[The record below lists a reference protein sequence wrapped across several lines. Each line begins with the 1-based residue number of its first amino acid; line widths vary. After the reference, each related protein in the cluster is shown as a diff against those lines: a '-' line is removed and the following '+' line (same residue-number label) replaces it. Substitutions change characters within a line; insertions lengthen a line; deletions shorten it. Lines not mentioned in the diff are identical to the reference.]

1 MAGRIRDEDI
11 AAIRE
16 RVSIDTVIGDYVALR
31 GAGAGALKGLC
42 PFHEEKTPSFTVR
55 PQVGM
60 YKCFGCGASG
70 DVITFVRTME
80 QVEFVDAIE
89 LLARRAGIALT
100 FEQGGSAGHQGGKRA
115 RLLEAHGAAAQFFAE
130 QLTAAGEASVAR
142 EFLLERGFDETT
154 WLRFGVGY
162 APASY
167 DALTK
172 HLRARGFTVEELT
185 LGGLASTGQHGP
197 IDRFRGRLLWPIRD
211 VKGDTIGF
219 GARRLRDDD
228 RIDAKYINT
237 AETPL
242 YRKSQVLYGV
252 DLAKKQIAGRHR
264 AVVVEGYTD
273 VMACHLAGEDTAVA
287 TCGTAFGVEHVAV
300 LRRLLMDQDE
310 FLGRVIFT
318 FDGDEAGRKAALKAF
333 NDDQRFVAQT
343 FVAVQPDGL
352 DPCELR
358 QQRGDIAVRDLVASH
373 IPLAEFAIRST
384 LERYD
389 LELPEGRVQALTAT
403 APVVAGLKDAS
414 LRGEYARRL
423 AGWLGMEVEA
433 VIERVRAASGP
444 AQPEAPA
451 QRAAPRPAI
460 ATKPDPREPKLVV
473 ERELVKVAVQRPALV
488 GAQFDE
494 LADDCFTAPAYR
506 EVREAVV
513 KAGGAGSVG
522 SAESS
527 VAPWVAAVQE
537 AATTDAV
544 RDLVAELAVESL
556 MVAEG
561 DEDDGRY
568 ARALLVRV
576 AEMAITRHIAEV
588 KSRLQ
593 RLDPIEHALEYNRM
607 FGDLIALEQHRKTL
621 REETISAL

>member
-16 RVSIDTVIGDYVALR
+16 RVSIDTVVGDYVALR
-31 GAGAGALKGLC
+31 GAGSGTLKGLC

-55 PQVGM
+55 PQVGL

-70 DVITFVRTME
+70 DVISFVRSME
-80 QVEFVDAIE
+80 QLDFVDAIE
-89 LLARRAGIALT
+89 VLARRAGIQLT
-100 FEQGGSAGHQGGKRA
+100 FEQGSSSGHQGGRRS
-115 RLLEAHGAAAQFFAE
+115 RLIEAHAAAAQFFAE
-130 QLTAAGEASVAR
+130 QLSGSGEAQVGR
-142 EFLLERGFDETT
+142 DFLLGRGFDETT
-154 WLRFGVGY
+154 WARFGVGY

-172 HLRARGFTVEELT
+172 HLRGRGFQVEELVV
-185 LGGLASTGQHGP
+185 GGLASRGQHGP

-228 RIDAKYINT
+228 RIEAKYINT

-242 YRKSQVLYGV
+242 YKKSQVLYGV
-252 DLAKKQIAGRHR
+252 DLAKKQIASRHR

-273 VMACHLAGEDTAVA
+273 VMACHLAGEESAVA

-318 FDGDEAGRKAALKAF
+318 FDGDEAGRMAALKAF
-333 NDDQRFVAQT
+333 GDDQRFVAQT

-358 QQRGDIAVRDLVASH
+358 QAKGDAAVRDLVASH

-389 LELPEGRVQALTAT
+389 LNLPEGRVQALTAT
-403 APVVAGLKDAS
+403 APVVATLKDTS

-433 VIERVRAASGP
+433 VVDRVRAAGGAGGRGP
-444 AQPEAPA
+444 SAPEQPRARSQPA
-451 QRAAPRPAI
+451 
-460 ATKPDPREPKLVV
+460 ATPDPRDPKLVV
-473 ERELVKVAVQRPALV
+473 ERETVKVGLQRPALA
-488 GAQFDE
+488 GSAFDDLGDE
-494 LADDCFTAPAYR
+494 CFTSVAYR
-506 EVREAVV
+506 EVKAAIA
-513 KAGGAGSVG
+513 KAGGTGPVGNRAVAGWI
-522 SAESS
+522 AEVS
-527 VAPWVAAVQE
+527 E
-537 AATTDAV
+537 AASTDSV
-544 RDLVAELAVESL
+544 RELVTELAVEPL
-556 MVAEG
+556 MVP
-561 DEDDGRY
+561 DDADDARY
-568 ARALLVRV
+568 CRSLIVRIQ
-576 AEMAITRHIAEV
+576 EMALTRQIVEV
-588 KSRLQ
+588 KSKLQ
-593 RLDPIEHALEYNRM
+593 RLDPIEHAKDYNRM
-607 FGDLIALEQHRKTL
+607 FGELIALEQHRRGFRNEAVGDL
-621 REETISAL
+621 